1 MDTTSTTTPAKLK
14 ALNACMTD
22 PSNGGNNKKFKLRDA
37 YKKESF
43 LNEGFPK
50 TLFLMLLVTEIY
62 YYRLY
67 WYL

>member
-50 TLFLMLLVTEIY
+50 TLFIIPNVVSN
-62 YYRLY
+62 
-67 WYL
+67 